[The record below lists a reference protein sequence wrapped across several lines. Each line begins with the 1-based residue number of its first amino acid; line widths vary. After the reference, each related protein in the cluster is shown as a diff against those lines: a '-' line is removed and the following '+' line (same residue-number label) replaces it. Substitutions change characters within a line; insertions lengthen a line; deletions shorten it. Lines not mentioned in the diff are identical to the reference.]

1 MVGVP
6 CFPGA
11 ETLGMAPQ
19 PRRKLTAY
27 LFPRALKQAALG
39 LPLAA
44 AVAEGCG
51 ISRQTLHLWR
61 TGAAAEGLDR
71 DLWDAIQEGH
81 EVGELAL
88 LRRLHR
94 AAANGDTKAVQWL
107 LTHDPQWRE
116 TCSDSPAERRTVVLV
131 L

>member
-27 LFPRALKQAALG
+27 CSPVPSSRPPWG
-39 LPLAA
+39 CPWLPLPRGAGSAA
-44 AVAEGCG
+44 RPCTYGGQALRPRGWTVTCG
-51 ISRQTLHLWR
+51 T
-61 TGAAAEGLDR
+61 
-71 DLWDAIQEGH
+71 AIQEGH

-116 TCSDSPAERRTVVLV
+116 TCSDSSAERRTVVLV